1 MIKQIIN
8 EQPLGNLLKNLCL
21 PTFASQYQSVAES
34 FEQDGKTYTDY
45 LQELAIRELEHRHQQ
60 RIARLLKQ
68 QLRDKTYSRI
78 IINQD
83 TTSGAWRIYGPL

>member
-1 MIKQIIN
+1 MINYMLLKQVRQHDKQIVN

-68 QLRDKTYSRI
+68 AKLSRDKLLSNFDI
-78 IINQD
+78 
-83 TTSGAWRIYGPL
+83 

>member
-1 MIKQIIN
+1 MKQMVN

-45 LQELAIRELEHRHQQ
+45 LQELAI
-60 RIARLLKQ
+60 
-68 QLRDKTYSRI
+68 
-78 IINQD
+78 
-83 TTSGAWRIYGPL
+83 

>member
-1 MIKQIIN
+1 MIKQIVN
-8 EQPLGNLLKNLCL
+8 EQPLGNLLKSLCL
-21 PTFASQYQSVAES
+21 PTFASQYQSVAQS

-68 QLRDKTYSRI
+68 AKLSRDNRTGKI
-78 IINQD
+78 V
-83 TTSGAWRIYGPL
+83 GAFHFLWGNSCK